1 LCLAG
6 STLSTTKGDFW
17 FQKVFG
23 IQIFLQFT
31 KQASAAKAPSALG
44 QNVENISFAVPLL
57 FLYRF
62 TAQAENKVLAQGAF
76 RRQRP
81 LTFVKSHWS
90 FNKVFFLGAGQICLI
105 SSLFCAVSCLNLSA
119 SALSC
124 NLPSRYCRTMAVK

>member
-1 LCLAG
+1 
-6 STLSTTKGDFW
+6 
-17 FQKVFG
+17 
-23 IQIFLQFT
+23 LQFT

-90 FNKVFFLGAGQICLI
+90 FYQ
-105 SSLFCAVSCLNLSA
+105 SLFAGSWTNLSH
-119 SALSC
+119 SFPVLCSVMPQPVRLCPLLQFALKV
-124 NLPSRYCRTMAVK
+124 LPNHGSQVRLLEERKKAIQKAIKL